1 MVQIFKLMAYISML
15 VYLLCSVCSGF
26 RIISD
31 RRKFDLRVFQLELIP
46 VAILATSTIGLSIT
60 GGFIIYNNQEQIKS
74 LNRNLESE
82 FDSIQKSIAGVEA
95 KINFLFFVIP
105 TAIGLIVGFNAM
117 QEFNRNLATG
127 IEESNRIEEIRT
139 ERSNKQKIEAYDQMM
154 LERILN

>member
-1 MVQIFKLMAYISML
+1 LYRFSIFQMVHISML

-26 RIISD
+26 RIISHH
-31 RRKFDLRVFQLELIP
+31 RRNYDLRVFQIELDP
-46 VAILATSTIGLSIT
+46 VALLATSTMALSIT
-60 GGFIIYNNQEQIKS
+60 GGFIIYNNQEQMKS

-127 IEESNRIEEIRT
+127 IEESKRI
-139 ERSNKQKIEAYDQMM
+139 
-154 LERILN
+154 

>member
-1 MVQIFKLMAYISML
+1 
-15 VYLLCSVCSGF
+15 
-26 RIISD
+26 
-31 RRKFDLRVFQLELIP
+31 
-46 VAILATSTIGLSIT
+46 
-60 GGFIIYNNQEQIKS
+60 